1 MICGSG
7 RFKHE
12 PNEAVE
18 RFKGGVKR
26 EEQGGEEGGQGEAE
40 GDDNGDNEDNGKGS
54 LAVRKVQFF

>member
-18 RFKGGVKR
+18 RFKGGFER
-26 EEQGGEEGGQGEAE
+26 EEQGGKEGGQGKAE
-40 GDDNGDNEDNGKGS
+40 GDDNGDNEDNGDH
-54 LAVRKVQFF
+54 